1 MPAES
6 LYVGS
11 VLAAGVLSFFS
22 PCIFPML
29 PVYFAFLGGS
39 EAERA
44 NAAGGGTAAV
54 NPPRFRVDP
63 KLIGRTLMF
72 ILGLSTVFLL
82 LGFGA
87 GALGGVINSSW
98 FMIACGAVVILFG
111 IHQTGVLNLMFMQKE
126 KRLTFDT
133 HKQKGWIGAFLLGF
147 TFSFG
152 WTPCIGPV
160 LAAVLGVAAGGGSAG
175 YGIWMMFIY
184 TVGMAVPFLLLAVFS
199 DFLLRRLKNLYKYMG
214 KLKVVSGVVLIAMGI
229 LLMTNNL
236 AVLTA
241 AFQI

>member
-1 MPAES
+1 MAPES

-39 EAERA
+39 EADRLRA
-44 NAAGGGTAAV
+44 SASGDAAV
-54 NPPRFRVDP
+54 SRFRVDP
-63 KLIGRTLMF
+63 RLIGRTLLF
-72 ILGLSTVFLL
+72 ILGLSVVFLL

-98 FMIACGAVVILFG
+98 FMIVCGAAVIVFG
-111 IHQTGVLNLMFMQKE
+111 IHQTGLLNLMFMQKE
-126 KRLTFDT
+126 KRLSFDAN
-133 HKQKGWIGAFLLGF
+133 KQKGWLGAFLLGL

-175 YGIWMMFIY
+175 YGVWMMFVY

-199 DFLLRRLKNLYKYMG
+199 DFLLRRIKKLYKHMG
-214 KLKVVSGVVLIAMGI
+214 KIKIASGVVLIAMGI

-241 AFQI
+241 AFQS

>member
-1 MPAES
+1 MATES

-11 VLAAGVLSFFS
+11 VLAAGILSFFS

-39 EAERA
+39 EADRLRTSSA
-44 NAAGGGTAAV
+44 NGSTA
-54 NPPRFRVDP
+54 PRFRVDP
-63 KLIGRTLMF
+63 RLIGRTLLF

-98 FMIACGAVVILFG
+98 FMIVCGAVVILFG
-111 IHQTGVLNLMFMQKE
+111 IHQTGVLNFMFMQKE

-133 HKQKGWIGAFLLGF
+133 QKQQGWLGAFLLGL

-175 YGIWMMFIY
+175 YGVWMMFVY
-184 TVGMAVPFLLLAVFS
+184 TVGMAVPFLVLALFS
-199 DFLLRRLKNLYKYMG
+199 DLLLRRIKNLYKYMG
-214 KLKVVSGVVLIAMGI
+214 KIKVVSGIVLIAMGI

-241 AFQI
+241 AFQS

>member
-44 NAAGGGTAAV
+44 KAAESSSG
-54 NPPRFRVDP
+54 FRVDP
-63 KLIGRTLMF
+63 KLIGRTLLF

-98 FMIACGAVVILFG
+98 FMIACGAVVVLFG

-126 KRLTFDT
+126 KRLTFDST
-133 HKQKGWIGAFLLGF
+133 KQKGWFGAFLLGF

-175 YGIWMMFIY
+175 YGVWMMFVY

-199 DFLLRRLKNLYKYMG
+199 DLLLRRLKNLYKHMG
-214 KLKVVSGVVLIAMGI
+214 KLKIVSGVVLIAMGI

-236 AVLTA
+236 AVLTS

>member
-1 MPAES
+1 MPVES
-6 LYVGS
+6 LYIGS

-39 EAERA
+39 EEGRPSDSAS
-44 NAAGGGTAAV
+44 
-54 NPPRFRVDP
+54 PRFKVNP
-63 KLIGRTLMF
+63 KLIGRTLLF

-98 FMIACGAVVILFG
+98 FMIACGAAVILFG
-111 IHQTGVLNLMFMQKE
+111 IHQTGVLNLMFLQKE
-126 KRLTFDT
+126 KRLTYDSN
-133 HKQKGWIGAFLLGF
+133 KQKGWIGAFLLGL

-175 YGIWMMFIY
+175 YGVWMMFIY
-184 TVGMAVPFLLLAVFS
+184 TVGMAVPFLILAVFS
-199 DFLLRRLKNLYKYMG
+199 DLLLRRIKNLYKHMG
-214 KLKVVSGVVLIAMGI
+214 KIKVFSGLILIAMGI

-241 AFQI
+241 AFQL

>member
-1 MPAES
+1 MPVES
-6 LYVGS
+6 LYIGS

-39 EAERA
+39 EAGRPSDSA
-44 NAAGGGTAAV
+44 S
-54 NPPRFRVDP
+54 PRFKVNP
-63 KLIGRTLMF
+63 KLIGRTLLF

-98 FMIACGAVVILFG
+98 FMIACGAAVILFG
-111 IHQTGVLNLMFMQKE
+111 IHQTGVLNLMFLQKE
-126 KRLTFDT
+126 KRLTYDSN
-133 HKQKGWIGAFLLGF
+133 KQKGWLGAFLLGL

-175 YGIWMMFIY
+175 YGVWMMFIY
-184 TVGMAVPFLLLAVFS
+184 TVGMAVPFLILAVFS
-199 DFLLRRLKNLYKYMG
+199 DLLLRRIKNLYKHMG
-214 KLKVVSGVVLIAMGI
+214 KIKVFSGLILIAMGI

-241 AFQI
+241 AFQL

>member
-1 MPAES
+1 M
-6 LYVGS
+6 YIGS

-39 EAERA
+39 EAGLPREES
-44 NAAGGGTAAV
+44 TS
-54 NPPRFRVDP
+54 RFRINP
-63 KLIGRTLMF
+63 RLIGRTLLF
-72 ILGLSTVFLL
+72 ILGLSMVFLL

-98 FMIACGAVVILFG
+98 FMIVCGIAVILFG
-111 IHQTGVLNLMFMQKE
+111 IHQTGVLNLMFLQKE
-126 KRLTFDT
+126 KRLTYDST
-133 HKQKGWIGAFLLGF
+133 KQKGWLGAFLLGL

-175 YGIWMMFIY
+175 YGVWMMFIY
-184 TVGMAVPFLLLAVFS
+184 TIGMAVPFLILAIFS
-199 DFLLRRLKNLYKYMG
+199 DFLLRRLKNLYKHMG
-214 KLKVVSGVVLIAMGI
+214 KIKVFSGIVLIAMGI

-236 AVLTA
+236 AVLTSA
-241 AFQI
+241 LQF

>member
-6 LYVGS
+6 LYAGS

-44 NAAGGGTAAV
+44 AAIDAKKSDST
-54 NPPRFRVDP
+54 RFRVDTR
-63 KLIGRTLMF
+63 LIGRTLLF

-111 IHQTGVLNLMFMQKE
+111 IHQTGLLNLMFMQKE
-126 KRLTFDT
+126 KRLTFDAG
-133 HKQKGWIGAFLLGF
+133 KQKGWLGAFLLGF

-175 YGIWMMFIY
+175 YGVWMMFVY
-184 TVGMAVPFLLLAVFS
+184 TVGMAVPFLVLAVFS
-199 DFLLRRLKNLYKYMG
+199 DFLLRRLKNLYKHMG
-214 KLKVVSGVVLIAMGI
+214 KIKVFSGLVLIAMGL

-241 AFQI
+241 AFQF